1 MAFTKSQLEA
11 LKNALLASNQPIT
24 APIHRE
30 FAQKIIDE
38 LYDAQSR
45 ANLLSAIQ
53 NDSSLL
59 TTDSVF
65 VIRNG
70 QGFLIP
76 SSQVGGTG
84 SLANLTDTVIIDP
97 QDGEVIIYNSVT
109 EKWENR
115 VAGVVF
121 NDFYVRHDIDNQGL
135 DATQKSNATT
145 NIGAQSILEKGQAD
159 GYASLDGTGRVP
171 SSQLPSFVDDV
182 LEFADLASFPET
194 GESGKIYIALDT
206 NKTYR
211 WGGTTYVE
219 ISAGV
224 VLGETETTA
233 YRGDR
238 GKIAYD
244 YSQIGHLPLTGGTLA
259 SSGST
264 NTLDINHASGSGL
277 ALNITKAG
285 NNEGLKVVKT
295 SGSGLAASITGGVT
309 LLDELNL
316 TTKLADA
323 HIASADTWNAK
334 IGGTIATGQVAFGT
348 ADGVI
353 GGDSGLTWNNTTKI
367 LSATNDA
374 IFNGVNV
381 GRGGG
386 NVSSNTRV
394 GSGALNANT
403 TGNQNTAVGVDCLRF
418 NTTGSNNTANGRLAL
433 RNNTTG
439 NNNTAS
445 GYFTLFNNTTGNSNT
460 ANGTSALEKN
470 TTGNDNTASGFNALF
485 NNTTGNSNTAN
496 GYFALFN
503 NTTGGSNIAFGFNSG
518 RYIADG
524 TTANTI
530 TNNSVFLGASTK
542 ALADNQTNQIVIGHN
557 AIGLG
562 SNSVV
567 LGNDLITF
575 TGLKGN
581 VGVNT
586 TTNAGFRLD
595 VNGTARIVG
604 ATRID
609 NLAGTGTR
617 MVVAD
622 ANGVMSTQALG
633 IAGSGT
639 TNYLAKFTDGGTVG
653 DSQVFDNG
661 TNVGIGTDSPS
672 DKLAIGNGS
681 ESINVRITGNNSGS
695 SGGSAINVGILG
707 TTNIA
712 IGNKSA
718 ILGGSYDST
727 ALFYWG
733 NDGDLVF
740 SDASERMR
748 ITSGGNLLINTDTDA
763 GFRLDVNGTGR
774 FTGNLNVD
782 ARIGVGVSPLHDI
795 HISKAGQDTA
805 IVTEVTSTNRAATNN
820 SLSNVAGVS
829 IAAFGSTYPESGG
842 SRWAGRSG
850 VYINTGKPNQTFNVW
865 IGNKTIMNSLNTGW
879 TAIGQNDPIAFFHV
893 QGSAVVDGSMSAN
906 SYITTSD
913 KRKKDIISQDGDLA
927 TYQFK
932 GDDQIHYGYIA
943 QDMED
948 LYPNQVSTD
957 NNGMMSLN
965 YIEILVKKVHD
976 LEKEIQLLKNK

>member
-1 MAFTKSQLEA
+1 MAFTKTQLEA
-11 LKNALLASNQPIT
+11 LKNALLAPNQPIT
-24 APIHRE
+24 ATIHRE

-145 NIGAQSILEKGQAD
+145 NIGAQSILEKGQID

-171 SSQLPSFVDDV
+171 ASQLPSFVDDV
-182 LEFADLASFPET
+182 LEFADLASFPVT

-211 WGGTTYVE
+211 WGSTTYVE

-224 VLGETETTA
+224 VLGETESTA

-264 NTLDINHASGSGL
+264 NTLDINHLSGSGL

-285 NNEGLKVVKT
+285 NGEGLKVVKT
-295 SGSGLAASITGGVT
+295 SGSGLAASITGGAT

-348 ADGVI
+348 AAGVI
-353 GGDSGLTWNNTTKI
+353 GGDSGLFWNNVNKRLGVGTSTPVVQLESVKP
-367 LSATNDA
+367 
-374 IFNGVNV
+374 FNGFECQIQARNSYS
-381 GRGGG
+381 GGG
-386 NVSSNTRV
+386 SFGGIGFGVSVSTFVNNTGYIGVLRSV
-394 GSGALNANT
+394 TPQLIFGVAETVTNGNLTHERMRINGS
-403 TGNQNTAVGVDCLRF
+403 TGNL
-418 NTTGSNNTANGRLAL
+418 LL
-433 RNNTTG
+433 
-439 NNNTAS
+439 
-445 GYFTLFNNTTGNSNT
+445 
-460 ANGTSALEKN
+460 
-470 TTGNDNTASGFNALF
+470 
-485 NNTTGNSNTAN
+485 
-496 GYFALFN
+496 
-503 NTTGGSNIAFGFNSG
+503 
-518 RYIADG
+518 
-524 TTANTI
+524 
-530 TNNSVFLGASTK
+530 
-542 ALADNQTNQIVIGHN
+542 
-557 AIGLG
+557 
-562 SNSVV
+562 
-567 LGNDLITF
+567 
-575 TGLKGN
+575 
-581 VGVNT
+581 NT
-586 TTNAGFRLD
+586 TTDAGFKLD

-622 ANGVMSTQALG
+622 SNGVMSTQALG

-639 TNYLAKFTDGGTVG
+639 LNRLAKFTASGTVG
-653 DSQVFDNG
+653 DSQVFDDG

-672 DKLAIGNGS
+672 LLFSVLNKVGVDNDGRLFWGSDFSGNNRGLLTWDSNSARIQSGSTSTSLDFAIG
-681 ESINVRITGNNSGS
+681 TGD
-695 SGGSAINVGILG
+695 I
-707 TTNIA
+707 
-712 IGNKSA
+712 
-718 ILGGSYDST
+718 
-727 ALFYWG
+727 
-733 NDGDLVF
+733 
-740 SDASERMR
+740 RMR
-748 ITSGGNLLINTDTDA
+748 LSTNNNLLINTTADA
-763 GFRLDVNGTGR
+763 GFKLDVNGSLRANTRVNFASLPTSSSG
-774 FTGNLNVD
+774 L
-782 ARIGVGVSPLHDI
+782 VS
-795 HISKAGQDTA
+795 
-805 IVTEVTSTNRAATNN
+805 
-820 SLSNVAGVS
+820 
-829 IAAFGSTYPESGG
+829 
-842 SRWAGRSG
+842 
-850 VYINTGKPNQTFNVW
+850 
-865 IGNKTIMNSLNTGW
+865 
-879 TAIGQNDPIAFFHV
+879 
-893 QGSAVVDGSMSAN
+893 
-906 SYITTSD
+906 
-913 KRKKDIISQDGDLA
+913 GDLW
-927 TYQFK
+927 
-932 GDDQIHYGYIA
+932 I
-943 QDMED
+943 
-948 LYPNQVSTD
+948 
-957 NNGMMSLN
+957 NGTVIN
-965 YIEILVKKVHD
+965 IIP
-976 LEKEIQLLKNK
+976 

>member
-1 MAFTKSQLEA
+1 MAFTKTQLES

-135 DATQKSNATT
+135 DATQKSNAII
-145 NIGAQSILEKGQAD
+145 NIGAQSILEKGQID
-159 GYASLDGTGRVP
+159 GYASLDGTGRIP
-171 SSQLPSFVDDV
+171 ASQLPSFVDDV
-182 LEFADLASFPET
+182 LEFPTLGDFPET

-224 VLGETETTA
+224 VLGETESTA

-264 NTLDINHASGSGL
+264 NTLDINHLSGSGL

-285 NNEGLKVVKT
+285 NGEGLKVVKT

-309 LLDELNL
+309 LLQELNL

-323 HIASADTWNAK
+323 HIESADTWNAK
-334 IGGTIATGQVAFGT
+334 IGGSIAAGQVAFGT
-348 ADGVI
+348 DAGVI
-353 GGDSGLTWNNTTKI
+353 GGDSGLFWDNVNKRLGVGTATPSKALTISSSVFNSHLAIERSGASYQFSISGSQGVISNNSGITRLTIFSNLDIYSTGVIIAGGNDVPATTFEVKGTGRI
-367 LSATNDA
+367 R
-374 IFNGVNV
+374 NGVSLASV
-381 GRGGG
+381 SG
-386 NVSSNTRV
+386 NV
-394 GSGALNANT
+394 
-403 TGNQNTAVGVDCLRF
+403 Q
-418 NTTGSNNTANGRLAL
+418 
-433 RNNTTG
+433 
-439 NNNTAS
+439 
-445 GYFTLFNNTTGNSNT
+445 
-460 ANGTSALEKN
+460 
-470 TTGNDNTASGFNALF
+470 
-485 NNTTGNSNTAN
+485 
-496 GYFALFN
+496 
-503 NTTGGSNIAFGFNSG
+503 I
-518 RYIADG
+518 G
-524 TTANTI
+524 TTT
-530 TNNSVFLGASTK
+530 
-542 ALADNQTNQIVIGHN
+542 D
-557 AIGLG
+557 
-562 SNSVV
+562 
-567 LGNDLITF
+567 
-575 TGLKGN
+575 
-581 VGVNT
+581 
-586 TTNAGFRLD
+586 AGFRLD

-639 TNYLAKFTDGGTVG
+639 LNRLAKFTAAGTVG
-653 DSQVFDNG
+653 DSAIFENG
-661 TNVGIGTDSPS
+661 GNVGIGTASPAAP
-672 DKLAIGNGS
+672 L
-681 ESINVRITGNNSGS
+681 SIQANSIS
-695 SGGSAINVGILG
+695 SAINLIGRSSDNGSRILFKDNAG
-707 TTNIA
+707 TST
-712 IGNKSA
+712 SL
-718 ILGGSYDST
+718 ILN
-727 ALFYWG
+727 
-733 NDGDLVF
+733 NDDEFRITTL
-740 SDASERMR
+740 ASKYIRFFTDDTERMR
-748 ITSGGNLLINTDTDA
+748 ITSGGNILINTDTDA
-763 GFRLDVNGTGR
+763 GFKLDVNGTGR
-774 FTGNLNVD
+774 FTGDLKAD
-782 ARIGVGVSPLHDI
+782 TRIGVGVSPLHDI

-842 SRWAGRSG
+842 SRWAGRAG

-913 KRKKDIISQDGDLA
+913 KRKKDIISQDGELA

-932 GDDQIHYGYIA
+932 GDNQIHYGYIA
-943 QDMED
+943 QDMQD

-957 NNGMMSLN
+957 NDGMMSLN

>member
-1 MAFTKSQLEA
+1 MAFTKTQLEA

-145 NIGAQSILEKGQAD
+145 NIGAQSILEKGQID

-182 LEFADLASFPET
+182 LEFPTLGDFPVT

-264 NTLDINHASGSGL
+264 NTLNIDHASGSGL

-285 NNEGLKVVKT
+285 NDEGLKVVKT

-323 HIASADTWNAK
+323 HIASAATWNAK

-348 ADGVI
+348 GAGVI
-353 GGDSGLTWNNTTKI
+353 GGDARLIRSASTLTI
-367 LSATNDA
+367 
-374 IFNGVNV
+374 GVNANNGFV
-381 GRGGG
+381 DNAVLDIIGSTDNVLFPVNHARTAAINLTSHNQSGGVAFKYTNTIQTNFAG
-386 NVSSNTRV
+386 NLLFINNSITKLFISGTSARV
-394 GSGALNANT
+394 GILNSNPAYTLDVTGTFRNT
-403 TGNQNTAVGVDCLRF
+403 TGAILASDL
-418 NTTGSNNTANGRLAL
+418 GSVL
-433 RNNTTG
+433 
-439 NNNTAS
+439 
-445 GYFTLFNNTTGNSNT
+445 
-460 ANGTSALEKN
+460 
-470 TTGNDNTASGFNALF
+470 
-485 NNTTGNSNTAN
+485 
-496 GYFALFN
+496 
-503 NTTGGSNIAFGFNSG
+503 I
-518 RYIADG
+518 G
-524 TTANTI
+524 TTT
-530 TNNSVFLGASTK
+530 
-542 ALADNQTNQIVIGHN
+542 D
-557 AIGLG
+557 
-562 SNSVV
+562 
-567 LGNDLITF
+567 
-575 TGLKGN
+575 
-581 VGVNT
+581 
-586 TTNAGFRLD
+586 AGFRLD

-633 IAGSGT
+633 IGGSGT
-639 TNYLAKFTDGGTVG
+639 LNRLAKFTAAGTVG

-672 DKLAIGNGS
+672 LLFSVLNKVGIDNDGRLFWGSDFSGNNRGLLTWEANSARIQSGSTSTSLDFAIG
-681 ESINVRITGNNSGS
+681 TGD
-695 SGGSAINVGILG
+695 I
-707 TTNIA
+707 
-712 IGNKSA
+712 
-718 ILGGSYDST
+718 
-727 ALFYWG
+727 
-733 NDGDLVF
+733 
-740 SDASERMR
+740 RMR
-748 ITSGGNLLINTDTDA
+748 LSTNNNLLINTTTDA
-763 GFRLDVNGTGR
+763 GFRLDVNGT
-774 FTGNLNVD
+774 
-782 ARIGVGVSPLHDI
+782 AR
-795 HISKAGQDTA
+795 
-805 IVTEVTSTNRAATNN
+805 AT
-820 SLSNVAGVS
+820 
-829 IAAFGSTYPESGG
+829 
-842 SRWAGRSG
+842 
-850 VYINTGKPNQTFNVW
+850 
-865 IGNKTIMNSLNTGW
+865 
-879 TAIGQNDPIAFFHV
+879 AFFT
-893 QGSAVVDGSMSAN
+893 S
-906 SYITTSD
+906 SD
-913 KRKKDIISQDGDLA
+913 KRKKDIISQDGELA

-957 NNGMMSLN
+957 NDGMLSLN

-976 LEKEIQLLKNK
+976 LESKLKRHGLD

>member
-1 MAFTKSQLEA
+1 
-11 LKNALLASNQPIT
+11 
-24 APIHRE
+24 
-30 FAQKIIDE
+30 
-38 LYDAQSR
+38 
-45 ANLLSAIQ
+45 
-53 NDSSLL
+53 
-59 TTDSVF
+59 
-65 VIRNG
+65 
-70 QGFLIP
+70 
-76 SSQVGGTG
+76 
-84 SLANLTDTVIIDP
+84 
-97 QDGEVIIYNSVT
+97 
-109 EKWENR
+109 
-115 VAGVVF
+115 VF

-145 NIGAQSILEKGQAD
+145 NIGAQSILEKGQID

-182 LEFADLASFPET
+182 LEFPTLGDFPET

-264 NTLDINHASGSGL
+264 NTLNIDHASGSGL

-285 NNEGLKVVKT
+285 NDEGLKVVKT

-334 IGGTIATGQVAFGT
+334 IGGTIAAGQVAFGT
-348 ADGVI
+348 AAGVI
-353 GGDSGLTWNNTTKI
+353 GGDAGLTWDNVNKR
-367 LSATNDA
+367 L
-374 IFNGVNV
+374 GV
-381 GRGGG
+381 
-386 NVSSNTRV
+386 
-394 GSGALNANT
+394 
-403 TGNQNTAVGVDCLRF
+403 
-418 NTTGSNNTANGRLAL
+418 
-433 RNNTTG
+433 
-439 NNNTAS
+439 
-445 GYFTLFNNTTGNSNT
+445 
-460 ANGTSALEKN
+460 GTSAPASPLEIVGQSALRGNVRIGNNALN
-470 TTGNDNTASGFNALF
+470 TTIFFNRTDGLDLMFARIITNGQIQIGGANVGIISYNNSSGEMMRMN
-485 NNTTGNSNTAN
+485 
-496 GYFALFN
+496 
-503 NTTGGSNIAFGFNSG
+503 GGSLLI
-518 RYIADG
+518 G
-524 TTANTI
+524 TN
-530 TNNSVFLGASTK
+530 
-542 ALADNQTNQIVIGHN
+542 
-557 AIGLG
+557 
-562 SNSVV
+562 
-567 LGNDLITF
+567 
-575 TGLKGN
+575 
-581 VGVNT
+581 
-586 TTNAGFRLD
+586 TNAGFRLD

-639 TNYLAKFTDGGTVG
+639 LNRLAKFTAAGTVG

-661 TNVGIGTDSPS
+661 TNVGIGTDSPVQ
-672 DKLAIGNGS
+672 KLDVNGS
-681 ESINVRITGNNSGS
+681 INSIEYRVNNIPALLHAGVYTVIRDQSDGNRLLLGNTSDPVNYYDNDEHLFRNR
-695 SGGSAINVGILG
+695 GGSVIRL
-707 TTNIA
+707 
-712 IGNKSA
+712 
-718 ILGGSYDST
+718 
-727 ALFYWG
+727 
-733 NDGDLVF
+733 
-740 SDASERMR
+740 R
-748 ITSGGNLLINTDTDA
+748 IKESGNLLINADTDA
-763 GFRLDVNGTGR
+763 GFKLDVNGTGR
-774 FTGNLNVD
+774 FTGDLKAD
-782 ARIGVGVSPLHDI
+782 TRIGVGVSPLHDI

-842 SRWAGRSG
+842 SRWAGRAG
-850 VYINTGKPNQTFNVW
+850 VYINTGKPNQTYNVW

-913 KRKKDIISQDGDLA
+913 KRKKDIISQDGELA

-932 GDDQIHYGYIA
+932 GDDKIHYGYIA

-957 NNGMMSLN
+957 NDGMLSLN

>member
-1 MAFTKSQLEA
+1 MAFTKTQLEA

-145 NIGAQSILEKGQAD
+145 NIGAQSILEKGQID

-182 LEFADLASFPET
+182 LEFPTLGDFPVT

-264 NTLDINHASGSGL
+264 NTLNIDHASGSGL

-285 NNEGLKVVKT
+285 NDEGLKVVKT

-323 HIASADTWNAK
+323 HIASAATWNAK

-348 ADGVI
+348 GAGVI
-353 GGDSGLTWNNTTKI
+353 GGDARLIRSASTLTI
-367 LSATNDA
+367 
-374 IFNGVNV
+374 GVNANNGFV
-381 GRGGG
+381 DNAVLDIIGSTDNVLFPVNHARTAAINLTSHNQSGGVAFKYTNTIQTNFAG
-386 NVSSNTRV
+386 NLLFINNSITKLFISGTSARV
-394 GSGALNANT
+394 GILNSNPAYTLDVTGTFRNT
-403 TGNQNTAVGVDCLRF
+403 TGAILASDL
-418 NTTGSNNTANGRLAL
+418 GSVL
-433 RNNTTG
+433 
-439 NNNTAS
+439 
-445 GYFTLFNNTTGNSNT
+445 
-460 ANGTSALEKN
+460 
-470 TTGNDNTASGFNALF
+470 
-485 NNTTGNSNTAN
+485 
-496 GYFALFN
+496 
-503 NTTGGSNIAFGFNSG
+503 I
-518 RYIADG
+518 G
-524 TTANTI
+524 TTT
-530 TNNSVFLGASTK
+530 
-542 ALADNQTNQIVIGHN
+542 D
-557 AIGLG
+557 
-562 SNSVV
+562 
-567 LGNDLITF
+567 
-575 TGLKGN
+575 
-581 VGVNT
+581 
-586 TTNAGFRLD
+586 AGFRLD

-639 TNYLAKFTDGGTVG
+639 TNYLAKFTAAGTVG

-672 DKLAIGNGS
+672 SPLDVVA
-681 ESINVRITGNNSGS
+681 NNSTAIHLRLRGRQLDS
-695 SGGSAINVGILG
+695 FGQMEFWNNAQSTRYGYISADNTFMSISTVQTIPLTFGIN
-707 TTNIA
+707 TTE
-712 IGNKSA
+712 K
-718 ILGGSYDST
+718 
-727 ALFYWG
+727 
-733 NDGDLVF
+733 
-740 SDASERMR
+740 MR
-748 ITSGGNLLINTDTDA
+748 ITSGGNILINTDTDA
-763 GFRLDVNGTGR
+763 GFKLDVNGTGR
-774 FTGNLNVD
+774 FSGNL
-782 ARIGVGVSPLHDI
+782 
-795 HISKAGQDTA
+795 TA
-805 IVTEVTSTNRAATNN
+805 S
-820 SLSNVAGVS
+820 
-829 IAAFGSTYPESGG
+829 
-842 SRWAGRSG
+842 
-850 VYINTGKPNQTFNVW
+850 
-865 IGNKTIMNSLNTGW
+865 
-879 TAIGQNDPIAFFHV
+879 AFFT
-893 QGSAVVDGSMSAN
+893 S
-906 SYITTSD
+906 SD
-913 KRKKDIISQDGDLA
+913 KRKKDIISQDGELA

-943 QDMED
+943 QDMQD

-957 NNGMMSLN
+957 NDGMLSLN

-976 LEKEIQLLKNK
+976 LETKLKKHGLD

>member
-1 MAFTKSQLEA
+1 MAFTKTQLEA

-135 DATQKSNATT
+135 NATQKSNATT
-145 NIGAQSILEKGQAD
+145 NIGAQSISEKGQAD

-182 LEFADLASFPET
+182 LEFPTLGDFPVT
-194 GESGKIYIALDT
+194 GETGKIYIALDT

-224 VLGETETTA
+224 VLGETESTA

-264 NTLDINHASGSGL
+264 NTLNIDHASGSGL

-285 NNEGLKVVKT
+285 NDEGLKVVKT

-323 HIASADTWNAK
+323 HISSADTWNNK

-348 ADGVI
+348 AAGVI
-353 GGDSGLTWNNTTKI
+353 GGDSGLVWNNVNKRLGVGTNAPAVKFHISDGNPFGTSFDASADLLLTKNATSV
-367 LSATNDA
+367 LSISVA
-374 IFNGVNV
+374 
-381 GRGGG
+381 
-386 NVSSNTRV
+386 
-394 GSGALNANT
+394 
-403 TGNQNTAVGVDCLRF
+403 
-418 NTTGSNNTANGRLAL
+418 
-433 RNNTTG
+433 
-439 NNNTAS
+439 
-445 GYFTLFNNTTGNSNT
+445 SNT
-460 ANGTSALEKN
+460 ATSRGVFNSTRYRGTLASPLAVKSADN
-470 TTGNDNTASGFNALF
+470 ITTFLSGA
-485 NNTTGNSNTAN
+485 
-496 GYFALFN
+496 YD
-503 NTTGGSNIAFGFNSG
+503 GSNIQNSAG
-518 RYIADG
+518 LFFDAESDASPGNAPQQINLVTGVSGATR
-524 TTANTI
+524 TTKLQ
-530 TNNSVFLGASTK
+530 VR
-542 ALADNQTNQIVIGHN
+542 
-557 AIGLG
+557 
-562 SNSVV
+562 SNGNV
-567 LGNDLITF
+567 LIQNGGTF
-575 TGLKGN
+575 TD
-581 VGVNT
+581 
-586 TTNAGFRLD
+586 AGFRLD

-609 NLAGTGTR
+609 SLAGTGTR

-639 TNYLAKFTDGGTVG
+639 LNRLAKFTAGGTVG

-672 DKLAIGNGS
+672 AKLDVNETSSGAITNCITLTNASNTINTEAGLFFAPTTATGNIRGA
-681 ESINVRITGNNSGS
+681 RITGLQEDGNN
-695 SGGSAINVGILG
+695 
-707 TTNIA
+707 A
-712 IGNKSA
+712 IGLK
-718 ILGGSYDST
+718 
-727 ALFYWG
+727 FYTG
-733 NDGDLVF
+733 VGETI
-740 SDASERMR
+740 SEKMR
-748 ITSGGNLLINTDTDA
+748 ITSGGNVGIGTDSPSLLFSVLNKVGVDNDGRLFWGSDFSGNNRGLLTWDANSARIQSGSTSTSLDFAIGTGDIRMRLSTNNNLLINTTADA
-763 GFRLDVNGTGR
+763 GFKLDVNGTGR
-774 FTGNLNVD
+774 FTGDLKAD
-782 ARIGVGVSPLHDI
+782 TRIGVGVSPLHDI

-842 SRWAGRSG
+842 SRWAGRAG

-913 KRKKDIISQDGDLA
+913 KRKKDIISQDGELA

-943 QDMED
+943 QDMQD

-957 NNGMMSLN
+957 NDGMMSLN